1 MLHRVVGQ
9 FNRLRR
15 RYRSAG
21 VPVSADVHRLIS
33 IANTARSDENW
44 PRAAEFYQKALD
56 RDHSLSHI
64 WIQLG
69 HALKEQGFYEPAAAA
84 YAQAEALNPDDSDAA
99 VQQGHVAKLRH
110 LGVEATRHFLRA
122 HKQNRNDPNALRE
135 LLALVE
141 RGNDLSRESLIKILQ
156 GDGAAGER
164 RNLKSGVASDDDPV
178 VHSPGA
184 LAHSVSAKHDQAL
197 VFDASDL
204 ISYFGNA
211 RLPTGI
217 QRVQIATIAGALKN
231 RPAGSVYVCCFSD
244 QGDSWTQ
251 VPVDGFER
259 ICALAVVSGDRT
271 DPEWL
276 DAYVQLKLEIALA
289 PPFDFPDE
297 AFLINLGTS
306 WWLQNYFMFVR
317 EAKRLHN
324 IRYVPFVHD
333 FIPIKTPEHCIKQLT
348 QDFISWALGVYQ
360 HADFFLA
367 NSEATKRDLI
377 QVAGILG
384 HDVDPQSVS
393 VIPLN
398 ARFGSPEAK
407 TAPVDRLDRWNLAP
421 GKFILFVST
430 IESRKNHVGAL
441 DAWVELIK
449 RHGIDNVPKL
459 VCLGNR
465 GWLNDAV
472 YARIEQ
478 SALLRQHV
486 VMLQGLSDDELALLY
501 RTCRFTLY
509 PSNYEGWGL
518 PVTESLCYGK
528 VPLISDSSSLPEAGG
543 DFAVYFPA
551 GSTDDLIAKA
561 ELLIFDDAE
570 LQRLE
575 AKIAAEFEPREWEDI
590 ADQISSE
597 IGLFLA
603 RGAQAQVPKAT
614 TLNEPVKLGV
624 YYPLGRNL
632 QTRIWPGLASAE
644 IYRSGTGWWWPDDWG
659 CWTKPRG
666 GELAFR
672 FTDSGPLRAFVRIHA
687 PPDNPSD
694 FTVSSPEFDI
704 LVTGIMKPGEERWI
718 SFDLPHPVPAEGLR
732 LIVRGSN
739 SVDIRERTA
748 GLDPRVIALGVAGFY
763 FSRADDMHAR
773 LDFLEAVALGSLDQI
788 AFNREPRP

>member
-1 MLHRVVGQ
+1 MRRRGVGQ
-9 FNRLRR
+9 LFRLGR

-56 RDHSLSHI
+56 RDPALSHI

-69 HALKEQGFYEPAAAA
+69 HALKEQGYYQPAGAA
-84 YAQAEALNPDDSDAA
+84 YAQAEALNPDDGEAA

-110 LGVEATRHFLRA
+110 LGVEATQHFLRA
-122 HKQNRNDPNALRE
+122 HQKNRNDPDALRE
-135 LLALVE
+135 LLALIE
-141 RGNDLSRESLIKILQ
+141 RGNDLSRESLLKLLQ
-156 GDGAAGER
+156 RDGSASRRPAG
-164 RNLKSGVASDDDPV
+164 SCPVADTGMPTEEARSR
-178 VHSPGA
+178 
-184 LAHSVSAKHDQAL
+184 SANGTAVKHEQAL

-231 RPAGSVYVCCFSD
+231 RPEGSVHICCFSD
-244 QGDSWTQ
+244 QGDNWTE
-251 VPVDGFER
+251 VPVDSFRR
-259 ICALAVVSGDRT
+259 ICGLAVISGDRT
-271 DPEWL
+271 DPDWL
-276 DAYVQLKLEIALA
+276 DAYVQLKLDIALA
-289 PPFDFPDE
+289 QPFDFPDE

-333 FIPIKTPEHCIKQLT
+333 FIPIKTPEHCIRQLT

-360 HADFFLA
+360 HADFFLV
-367 NSEATKRDLI
+367 NSQATKRDLI
-377 QVAGILG
+377 EVASILG
-384 HDVDPQSVS
+384 HDVDPESVS

-398 ARFGSPEAK
+398 ARFGSQDAR
-407 TAPVDRLDRWNLAP
+407 TASADRLNQWGLEP
-421 GKFILFVST
+421 GKFVLFVST
-430 IESRKNHVGAL
+430 IESRKNHIGAL
-441 DAWVELIK
+441 DAWVDLIE
-449 RHGIDNVPKL
+449 RHGIDKVPKL

-472 YARIEQ
+472 YTRIEE

-486 VMLQGLSDDELALLY
+486 VMLQGLSDDELTLLY

-551 GSTDDLIAKA
+551 GSTSDLIAKA
-561 ELLIFDDAE
+561 ERLIFDDAE
-570 LQRLE
+570 LERLE
-575 AKIAAEFEPREWEDI
+575 AKIAAQFRPREWEDV
-590 ADQISSE
+590 ADHISRE
-597 IGLFLA
+597 IGSFLV
-603 RGAQAQVPKAT
+603 RGAAAGTPRRVVST
-614 TLNEPVKLGV
+614 EPVKLGV
-624 YYPLGRNL
+624 YYPLTRNL

-672 FTDSGPLRAFVRIHA
+672 FTDPGPVRAFVRLHA

-694 FTVSSPEFDI
+694 FTISSPDLDI
-704 LVTGIMKPGEERWI
+704 LITGTMHPEEYRWV
-718 SFDLPHPVPAEGLR
+718 SFDLPEDLPARGFR
-732 LIVRGSN
+732 LHVHGSN
-739 SVDIRERTA
+739 AVDVRDRSA

-763 FSRADDMHAR
+763 FCGVDDMRAR
-773 LDFLEAVALGSLDQI
+773 FDFLEAVTLGSLDQI